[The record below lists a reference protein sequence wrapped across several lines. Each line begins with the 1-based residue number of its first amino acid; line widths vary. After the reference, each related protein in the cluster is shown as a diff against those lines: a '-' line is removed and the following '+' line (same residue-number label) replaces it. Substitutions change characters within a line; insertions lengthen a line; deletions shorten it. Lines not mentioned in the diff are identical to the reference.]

1 MHPKIS
7 NIPSSSIQH
16 KVTKQTKPWNN
27 PRFVVSNDFCVDHVG
42 SFSLSY
48 NTKKR
53 CMTRCESTYATIQ
66 LLSRIL
72 DYTEMRHVIFIFL
85 NLKSHSYTIFLR
97 CTRRPICEWKCIPSS
112 HPVAKQLQWECE
124 GKKSAPKD
132 ELQKY
137 NHNLQAPVNDLDHC
151 AFSS

>member
-1 MHPKIS
+1 M
-7 NIPSSSIQH
+7 
-16 KVTKQTKPWNN
+16 T
-27 PRFVVSNDFCVDHVG
+27 CVDHVG

-48 NTKKR
+48 NTKKI
-53 CMTRCESTYATIQ
+53 CMTRCESTYTTIQ

-72 DYTEMRHVIFIFL
+72 DYTEMRHVIFIFFHL

-124 GKKSAPKD
+124 EKKVHKKMSYKNTTIIYRRLLMTSTIVLSAANYPKIK
-132 ELQKY
+132 LLNSSCPQIKY
-137 NHNLQAPVNDLDHC
+137 ENQNLQG
-151 AFSS
+151 